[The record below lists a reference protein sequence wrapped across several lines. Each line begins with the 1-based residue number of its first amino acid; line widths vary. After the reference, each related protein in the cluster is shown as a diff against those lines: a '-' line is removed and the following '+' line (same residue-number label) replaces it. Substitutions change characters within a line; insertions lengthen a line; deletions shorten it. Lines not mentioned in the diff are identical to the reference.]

1 MSKTIKILLHAQ
13 ARQFPL
19 LQAQSSVWNRLSL
32 LNNFLMLLL
41 KLIEIFRAN
50 WMWISDCW
58 TYSYRVWS
66 TRYQKLGS
74 KFHSIN
80 VNNLI
85 NPGPYLCDHKSLEH
99 WSNGTLSCSQNRS
112 REHLALEYVHASHR
126 CSQWLRESPPFPK
139 SLALS
144 LAFLRLLMAIVWTGS
159 LFERGL
165 LKLCWRFW
173 KPCILECHPL
183 YHLPATK
190 KYHLQK
196 NEGQQEPVPGVSKHG
211 FFRWPFEIGSQRVGD
226 ILNWVTRKS
235 VAWLD
240 LGFRES
246 VEQVVIE
253 VKISVT
259 PGIYRTN
266 TAKKQINRHVV
277 LLI

>member
-50 WMWISDCW
+50 WMWIFGCW

-126 CSQWLRESPPFPK
+126 CSQWLRESPPFQK

-159 LFERGL
+159 VFERGL

-196 NEGQQEPVPGVSKHG
+196 KRRATRTCSWG
-211 FFRWPFEIGSQRVGD
+211 FKAWFLSLAFRDRERACRWYTELSHAKICSVTWSRLQRVRRAGCH
-226 ILNWVTRKS
+226 W
-235 VAWLD
+235 
-240 LGFRES
+240 G
-246 VEQVVIE
+246 
-253 VKISVT
+253 
-259 PGIYRTN
+259 
-266 TAKKQINRHVV
+266 
-277 LLI
+277 